1 MLVKHLFKCLCYNLN
16 KQQFYGGVF
25 MSFYHR
31 LRDIREDKDLKQSD
45 IAEQLQ
51 ITRQQYQL
59 YESGKRQIPFNLVID
74 ISKFF
79 KVSIDYIAGLTNDK
93 RGLTRSE
100 LSAEET
106 EILKKIRSL
115 SNERK
120 YKLLGRLDTYCE
132 EQQEEQALTKEAQ

>member
-1 MLVKHLFKCLCYNLN
+1 MKY
-16 KQQFYGGVF
+16 
-25 MSFYHR
+25 YHR
-31 LRDIREDKDLKQSD
+31 IEDLRIDSDLTQ
-45 IAEQLQ
+45 EQTAKIFNLHK
-51 ITRQQYQL
+51 TQYQR
-59 YESGKRQIPFNLVID
+59 YENAEKNGFFEFIIQ
-74 ISKFF
+74 ISKYY